1 MYILVDVKRMLIVHR
16 CEKVETVRALA
27 NIEFVHSSTGI
38 FEETNKAAYSRFS
51 VGNLQELFKGL
62 LAGVEPFSN
71 DPVYITNQ
79 IIRLCQSA
87 LPSKVDAFEATVQS
101 LQLGV
106 KDTGFYRY
114 QLGASKP
121 RRLTEPYEH
130 PPLLGNWE
138 AAQALPLTAAPNAAP
153 VPTQAAPQAIVAP
166 VAAPKYPPPWA

>member
-1 MYILVDVKRMLIVHR
+1 MYILVDVKRMLIVYR

-27 NIEFVHSSTGI
+27 NIEFAHTSTGI

-62 LAGVEPFSN
+62 LGGVEPYSS

-87 LPSKVDAFEATVQS
+87 TPSKIDAFEATVQS
-101 LQLGV
+101 LQLAV
-106 KDTGFYRY
+106 KDNGSYKY

-121 RRLTEPYEH
+121 KRLAEPYEH
-130 PPLLGNWE
+130 SPLLGNWE
-138 AAQALPLTAAPNAAP
+138 VAQALPLTPAPNAAP
-153 VPTQAAPQAIVAP
+153 APAQAPVQAIVVQA
-166 VAAPKYPPPWA
+166 KYPPPWA